1 MTYHFLMVNRCQLLM
16 HRFNLWFVLAYSL
29 WEMPVCG
36 QTITHNLNQGLE
48 ISRKCHFE
56 TLWTII
62 TTFCHQRRQT
72 RDSGPSLLDDS
83 TFMYVHQ
90 YNCSTCTVYMYTVV
104 TRP

>member
-48 ISRKCHFE
+48 IKFTGARFQGNV
-56 TLWTII
+56 TL
-62 TTFCHQRRQT
+62 RLY
-72 RDSGPSLLDDS
+72 GL
-83 TFMYVHQ
+83 
-90 YNCSTCTVYMYTVV
+90 
-104 TRP
+104 